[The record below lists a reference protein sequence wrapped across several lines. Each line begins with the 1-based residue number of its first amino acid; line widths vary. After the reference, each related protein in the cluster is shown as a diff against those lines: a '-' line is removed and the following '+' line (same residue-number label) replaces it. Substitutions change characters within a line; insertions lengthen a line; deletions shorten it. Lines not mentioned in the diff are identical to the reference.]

1 MKMNKA
7 LLVVEPTEDA
17 FARFASV
24 LKRPSKAKYKG
35 YTIISFPSFKTLGKV
50 ITGARL
56 ELLSIIRSQKP
67 SSIQEL
73 ARMVERDFKN
83 VHSDVKL
90 LAEYG
95 LIELKENGARK
106 PAHLKA
112 LYCEFLIA
120 A

>member
-7 LLVVEPTEDA
+7 LLIVEPTKDA

-24 LKRPSKAKYKG
+24 LKHPNRAKYKG

-50 ITGARL
+50 IIGARL
-56 ELLSIIRSQKP
+56 ELLSIIRIQKP

-83 VHSDVKL
+83 VHSVM
-90 LAEYG
+90 
-95 LIELKENGARK
+95 
-106 PAHLKA
+106 
-112 LYCEFLIA
+112 
-120 A
+120 